1 MLNKDNEL
9 YVILDRVSGVF
20 SAPFMQYNEATAVRY
35 FNYICGNAEM
45 VGKDSVLYKVGTY
58 DEMQGV
64 ITPITPAQFVMAYES
79 EVKTNGK
86 KKKK

>member
-9 YVILDRVSGVF
+9 YAILDRVSGVF
-20 SAPFMQYNEATAVRY
+20 SAPFMQFNEATAIRY
-35 FNYICGNAEM
+35 FNYICSNAEM
-45 VGKDSVLYKVGTY
+45 VATDSVLYKLGTY

-64 ITPITPAQFVMAYES
+64 ITPITPAQFVMAYEP
-79 EVKTNGK
+79 EVKNDGK